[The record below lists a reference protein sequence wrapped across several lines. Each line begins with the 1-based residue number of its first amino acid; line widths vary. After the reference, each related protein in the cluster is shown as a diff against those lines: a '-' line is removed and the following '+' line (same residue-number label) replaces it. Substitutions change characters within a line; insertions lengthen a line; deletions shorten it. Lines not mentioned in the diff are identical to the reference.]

1 MIALLGF
8 GKTNQALLK
17 YINAQGIGCVIS
29 DDAFQEESRDEFGN
43 IFTQDFA
50 RFETTMQIPSP
61 GIPHTTQ

>member
-29 DDAFQEESRDEFGN
+29 DDAFQEKSRDEFGN
-43 IFTQDFA
+43 IFTQDF
-50 RFETTMQIPSP
+50 IV
-61 GIPHTTQ
+61 